1 MKTSAISL
9 LLLLGVS
16 LLLALSLG
24 LACGGDGDNGAG
36 EDTASPTASPT
47 SSPTSSPTA
56 SPLPGITSGPLF
68 DYLTSFLEIV
78 EDAESGT
85 IGAVERF
92 NETSLEVSAEERIPA
107 MQTYLSEIETVFT
120 DAIDRLEALSVPD
133 IAVTHH
139 ETFIEGARG
148 SVDAGNSLRL
158 ELPDIETLV
167 QLDERL
173 AQFDAEVDA
182 AVEISNAACLELQA
196 IADAE
201 VLAIDLDCQD

>member
-1 MKTSAISL
+1 MKTSAISRL
-9 LLLLGVS
+9 LPLGVA
-16 LLLALSLG
+16 LLLALSLV
-24 LACGGDGDNGAG
+24 LACGDDGDDGAG
-36 EDTASPTASPT
+36 EDTASPT
-47 SSPTSSPTA
+47 SSPTNSATA
-56 SPLPGITSGPLF
+56 SPLSGSTNGPLF

-85 IGAVERF
+85 VGAVERF
-92 NETSLEVSAEERIPA
+92 NETSREITADERIPA

-133 IAVTHH
+133 IAVTPHG
-139 ETFIEGARG
+139 TFIEGVR
-148 SVDAGNSLRL
+148 SSIDAGESVRL
-158 ELPDIETLV
+158 ELPDITTVV
-167 QLDERL
+167 QLDKRL
-173 AQFDAEVDA
+173 AQFDTEVDA